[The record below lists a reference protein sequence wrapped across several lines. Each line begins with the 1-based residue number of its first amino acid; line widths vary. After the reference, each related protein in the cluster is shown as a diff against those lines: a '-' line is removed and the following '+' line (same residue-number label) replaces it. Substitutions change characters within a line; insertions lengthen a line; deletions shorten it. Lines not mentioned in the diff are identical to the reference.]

1 MISFTAL
8 SHAGSMS
15 TSSSHSS
22 LSSADHH
29 DDEDDEETGEGVM
42 REEDADKLVIPAPS
56 LHPLMLRSDMLVS
69 YELYKISAVHSLHKC
84 IEGSCYAIIMAA

>member
-1 MISFTAL
+1 MRKCSLSSPLAL

-22 LSSADHH
+22 LSSADHRDD
-29 DDEDDEETGEGVM
+29 DDEEETGEGVM
-42 REEDADKLVIPAPS
+42 REEDADKLVIPAPT

-69 YELYKISAVHSLHKC
+69 H
-84 IEGSCYAIIMAA
+84 